1 MLQLVMSE
9 NSTPIFKVCTT
20 AELRAERQELLERMR
35 PFNLEQM
42 HRLYDADLLS
52 VEESE
57 MLDNYRSLAWLIDGE
72 IL

>member
-1 MLQLVMSE
+1 MPE
-9 NSTPIFKVCTT
+9 NSTPVFKMYTT
-20 AELRAERQELLERMR
+20 AELRAERQKLLERMR

>member
-1 MLQLVMSE
+1 MPE
-9 NSTPIFKVCTT
+9 NSTPVFKMCTT

-42 HRLYDADLLS
+42 HRLYNAGLLS
-52 VEESE
+52 AEESE
-57 MLDNYRSLAWLIDGE
+57 ILESYRALGWLIDGE

>member
-1 MLQLVMSE
+1 MPE
-9 NSTPIFKVCTT
+9 NSTPVFKMYTT

>member
-1 MLQLVMSE
+1 MSE

>member
-1 MLQLVMSE
+1 
-9 NSTPIFKVCTT
+9 
-20 AELRAERQELLERMR
+20 MR

>member
-1 MLQLVMSE
+1 MPE
-9 NSTPIFKVCTT
+9 NSTPVFKMYTT

-42 HRLYDADLLS
+42 HRLYNAGLLS
-52 VEESE
+52 AEESE
-57 MLDNYRSLAWLIDGE
+57 ILESYRALGWLIDGE

>member
-1 MLQLVMSE
+1 MSE

-57 MLDNYRSLAWLIDGE
+57 MLDNYRSLAWLINGE

>member
-1 MLQLVMSE
+1 MPE
-9 NSTPIFKVCTT
+9 NSTPVFKMCTT

-42 HRLYDADLLS
+42 HRLYNAGLLS
-52 VEESE
+52 AEESE
-57 MLDNYRSLAWLIDGE
+57 ILDSYRALGWLINGE

>member
-1 MLQLVMSE
+1 MPE
-9 NSTPIFKVCTT
+9 NSTPVFKMYTT

-42 HRLYDADLLS
+42 HRLYNAGLLS
-52 VEESE
+52 AEESE
-57 MLDNYRSLAWLIDGE
+57 ILDSYRALGWLIDGE

>member
-1 MLQLVMSE
+1 MPE
-9 NSTPIFKVCTT
+9 NSTPVFKMCTT

-42 HRLYDADLLS
+42 HRLYNAGLLS
-52 VEESE
+52 AEESE
-57 MLDNYRSLAWLIDGE
+57 ILDSYRALGWLIDGE